1 MHCEFSHQNDLISET
16 FGTQK
21 PAEFV
26 NYAKVFFPE
35 VTFYSSLILIGAL
48 ARYLFAFFP
57 PFFLQW
63 TRNSKKSAI
72 SKSDILFNKRVCN
85 VELFFTI

>member
-26 NYAKVFFPE
+26 NYAKVFFRKSRFTR
-35 VTFYSSLILIGAL
+35 V
-48 ARYLFAFFP
+48 LF
-57 PFFLQW
+57 
-63 TRNSKKSAI
+63 
-72 SKSDILFNKRVCN
+72 
-85 VELFFTI
+85 